1 MFNVKDLP
9 ELEAKLVEAY
19 KVRNDSEEQ
28 SEAFEELI
36 QKITGPNTGLSF
48 NDETLKLEI
57 EESFMQDVDGNI
69 LHRDKHTGPATGMEV
84 RDDKIQP
91 ID

>member
-1 MFNVKDLP
+1 MYNVKDLP

-19 KVRNDSEEQ
+19 KVRNDSDEQ
-28 SEAFEELI
+28 GEAFDELI
-36 QKITGPNTGLSF
+36 QKITGPSTGLSF

-57 EESFMQDVDGNI
+57 EESFLPDVNGNI
-69 LHRDKHTGPATGMEV
+69 LNIYKHTGPATGMEV
-84 RDDKIQP
+84 RDGIIQP